1 MKKKQKI
8 GVKLAAITAIGILLT
23 AVVTAVLMYT
33 QLSKIIDNTLKSEC
47 EASLNNFD
55 KEITHLL
62 DEANS
67 SATSLASF
75 SKMVEA
81 VKSGKEESVT
91 SAIDDFYHLSSI
103 STDCITITDGT
114 GTVITR
120 YYSDKKGDSIAN
132 LDYVKSAMNG
142 ETVSTVAEGTSIKLG
157 VRTGAPIKDSDGK
170 IIGTVSITFP
180 MDTEEFI
187 DNFKGESDTEYT
199 IFLGDER
206 VNTTIMTNGQR
217 NIGTKMDSAI
227 AQIVLD
233 KKETY
238 MGPAEIAGTKY
249 MTKYMPMLDNNGNVI
264 GALFTGESQAEILKQ
279 KYSAMTMSVLLI
291 IAIVVL
297 ITVLMIMFINKSIV
311 VPVKQIAEAAENL
324 AEGNLSKAE
333 IKYSSEDEIGE
344 LADAMKV
351 TIKELR
357 EYIHDISDHMERM
370 AAGDMTGVITLDYK
384 GDFAAFKTS
393 ITKISN
399 SLNNTLSSI
408 NIAAEQVNS
417 GAEQVA
423 MAAQSLSQG
432 ATEQASSIQQLSSS
446 IMSVSEQV
454 NQNAQNVNIA
464 SGHVQESQNGI
475 EVSNN
480 YMQQMLKAMNE
491 INDSSSQISNIIKV
505 IDDIAFQTN
514 ILALNA
520 AVEAARAGAAG
531 KGFSVVADEVRNL
544 AAKSSD
550 AAKQTTVLIESSVSS
565 VEHGTKIAEE
575 TATALEDVQRCSELV
590 VDAIQKIQVASTEQA
605 EAINQITIGLEQISS
620 VVQTNSATS
629 QESAAASEELS
640 GQAQMLKEEISQF
653 SLRDTFSQETGNR
666 NPAPSYTNNNSYSE
680 PAPMHIDLGDD
691 KY

>member
-8 GVKLAAITAIGILLT
+8 GVKLAAITALGILLT

-47 EASLNNFD
+47 EATLNNFD
-55 KEITHLL
+55 KEINTLL

-67 SATSLASF
+67 TAASLATF
-75 SKMVEA
+75 NEMVEA
-81 VKSGKEESVT
+81 VKTGKEENIT

-103 STDCITITDGT
+103 STDCITITDET

-120 YYSDKKGDSIAN
+120 YYSDTKGDSIAD
-132 LDYVKSAMNG
+132 LDYIKSAMNG

-170 IIGTVSITFP
+170 IIGVVSITFP
-180 MDTEEFI
+180 MDTEEFV
-187 DNFKGESDTEYT
+187 DDLKGESSTEYT

-206 VNTTIMTNGQR
+206 INTTIMTNGQR

-238 MGPAEIAGTKY
+238 MGTAEISGTKY
-249 MTKYMPMLDNNGNVI
+249 MTKYMPLADNNGNII
-264 GALFTGESQAEILKQ
+264 GALFAGESEAEIILQ
-279 KYSAMTMSVLLI
+279 KNEAMIISIILI
-291 IAIVVL
+291 VVIAVL
-297 ITVLMIMFINKSIV
+297 ITVAMIMFINKSIV
-311 VPVKQIAEAAENL
+311 SPVNQISKAAENL
-324 AEGNLSKAE
+324 AEGNLSNAE
-333 IKYSSEDEIGE
+333 IKFKSEDEIGV
-344 LADAMKV
+344 LADSMRT
-351 TIKELR
+351 TISELK
-357 EYIHDISDHMERM
+357 EYIQDISENMERM
-370 AAGDMTGVITLDYK
+370 AAGDMTGVITLEYK
-384 GDFAAFKTS
+384 GEFASIKSS

-590 VDAIQKIQVASTEQA
+590 VDTIQKIQIASTEQA

-653 SLRDTFSQETGNR
+653 SLRDIFAQETGR
-666 NPAPSYTNNNSYSE
+666 NSSPSYTNNNSYSE
-680 PAPMHIDLGDD
+680 SAPMQIDLGDD